1 MVTRLARVGKEL
13 AALRAIAM
21 FFGGQEVMQLTI
33 YIYIY
38 LCTVHTVHS
47 IPLRSIVL
55 HGSTWPAYIRHIDLY
70 HSISI
75 SKPISISISI
85 YLYIYIYISVLHVC
99 RCLVTWMEIT
109 IGRPLWVI
117 ELEQQL
123 YHQIETKR
131 KFIYKWGEGF
141 DSHPTSVF
149 VGDKSRF
156 SSRSNHPPSWH
167 AIQLW
172 IMAPM
177 HTRWGTQW

>member
-33 YIYIY
+33 YIYI
-38 LCTVHTVHS
+38 CTVHTVHS

-75 SKPISISISI
+75 SKPISFLYPSIF
-85 YLYIYIYISVLHVC
+85 IYIYISVLHVC
-99 RCLVTWMEIT
+99 RCLVTWMEIP

-131 KFIYKWGEGF
+131 NSFSYKWGEGF
-141 DSHPTSVF
+141 DSHLNQCF
-149 VGDKSRF
+149 CWR
-156 SSRSNHPPSWH
+156 
-167 AIQLW
+167 
-172 IMAPM
+172 
-177 HTRWGTQW
+177 